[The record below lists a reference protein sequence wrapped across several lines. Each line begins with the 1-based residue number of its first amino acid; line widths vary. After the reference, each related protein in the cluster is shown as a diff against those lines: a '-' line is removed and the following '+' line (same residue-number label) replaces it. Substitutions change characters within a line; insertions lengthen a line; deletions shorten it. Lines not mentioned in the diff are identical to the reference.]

1 MSETTR
7 VGLLTP
13 FGPSRPVGGV
23 EVFNECLQRAL
34 GDVEIFADDR
44 PRARDGF
51 ADLGRVGLD
60 QPVGAWRAARA
71 LLRRHWEEP
80 FDVVLSNGVYG
91 WPLTI
96 ARPRVPMV
104 QVYHFTMAGLAR
116 RALALRGD
124 RLTTRHVTGLFDRI
138 AGLGKHVVAV
148 SQPVLREVE
157 AFYGFKGRLIPNAVD
172 TNAFRPTDGASAREA
187 LGVPPDVPVG
197 LFVGRPDRTKGYD
210 ILLEAARELPQ
221 VLFLVAGGHPGK
233 MANVWS
239 LGHVPHDAMPRVYAA
254 SDFFFLP
261 SRYEGF
267 SLSRS
272 SRRPER
278 ACVAPA
284 RRAPSVRGRGAGRI
298 GARLR
303 PGHPLGPCGSAAI
316 LLPGVH
322 PPSMQLRGLRAI
334 VAGVRGFPPFEG
346 MNALGRA
353 PAGHESPGGSPESRR
368 RSGHTARN
376 RAPLSASRSIDQSSF
391 RNPPMARRD
400 AK

>member
-80 FDVVLSNGVYG
+80 FDVVVSNGVYG

-267 SLSRS
+267 SLSLLEALSCDLPVVLSEPAWPLPEEPLQCGVVVRGESGRDFAQAIRLVLAARQQFS
-272 SRRPER
+272 SREFILPRCNFEVFER
-278 ACVAPA
+278 
-284 RRAPSVRGRGAGRI
+284 SW
-298 GARLR
+298 
-303 PGHPLGPCGSAAI
+303 
-316 LLPGVH
+316 
-322 PPSMQLRGLRAI
+322 
-334 VAGVRGFPPFEG
+334 RGFV
-346 MNALGRA
+346 
-353 PAGHESPGGSPESRR
+353 GSLLSRE
-368 RSGHTARN
+368 
-376 RAPLSASRSIDQSSF
+376 
-391 RNPPMARRD
+391 
-400 AK
+400 